1 VNVRVNVN
9 VNVPGKKL
17 PFLGRFTWYGGRSS
31 FTVLRHYM
39 VYTFDMLFPA
49 GGGRV
54 YAMEEGDSGRPKRK
68 VYPEG

>member
-1 VNVRVNVN
+1 MNVLVLVNVHENVRLL
-9 VNVPGKKL
+9 VSGT
-17 PFLGRFTWYGGRSS
+17 FTRYGGRSS

-49 GGGRV
+49 GEGRV

>member
-1 VNVRVNVN
+1 
-9 VNVPGKKL
+9 
-17 PFLGRFTWYGGRSS
+17 
-31 FTVLRHYM
+31 M

>member
-1 VNVRVNVN
+1 MNVL
-9 VNVPGKKL
+9 VNVPGTKTL
-17 PFLGRFTWYGGRSS
+17 TFSWTWYGGRSS

-49 GGGRV
+49 GEGRV